1 MAQNYASEDLAV
13 IDERFYTESKTS
25 MIINNGLTM
34 TFEGVNTV
42 TIYNVDVVAEVDY
55 VRDGENRFGPLVE
68 LGTGVQ
74 SFVLSQDKAFTFTVD
89 RGNLEDSKMVQEA
102 DKAVKRQV
110 REVSIPTTDIYRLS
124 VLASYAVANT
134 QGTLASALSASNVF
148 QGILTERAALID
160 AEVPVE
166 NLAVYIT
173 ATTETYLWRD
183 PEFKYACDKSY
194 ADNKTG
200 VIGRVLG
207 MDIVVCPSSYYI
219 ANFGFMIVA
228 KNVLVAPT
236 KFNMVRILDGVQGID
251 GKVAEGR
258 RYYDAFIPT
267 NKGVAIRI
275 RTIA

>member
-1 MAQNYASEDLAV
+1 MQNYASDDLATL
-13 IDERFYTESKTS
+13 DERFFTEAKTS
-25 MIINNGLTM
+25 MIINNGITL

-55 VRDGENRFGPLVE
+55 VREGKDRFGPLVE

-89 RGNLEDSKMVQEA
+89 RGNLEDSRMVQEA

-124 VLASYAVANT
+124 VLAAYAAANSQVT
-134 QGTLASALSASNVF
+134 TASLSASNLF
-148 QGILTERAALID
+148 QGILAERAALID
-160 AEVPVE
+160 AQVDVD
-166 NLAVYIT
+166 NLVVFIS

-183 PEFKYACDKSY
+183 PEFKAACDRSY

-200 VIGRVLG
+200 VIGQVLG
-207 MDIVVCPSSYYI
+207 MTIVVCPSSYYI
-219 ANFGFMIVA
+219 ANFGFMIVH
-228 KNVLVAPT
+228 KKVLVAPT
-236 KFNMVRILDGVQGID
+236 KFNMVRVLDVVQGID

-258 RYYDAFIPT
+258 RYYDAFIPA
-267 NKGVAIRI
+267 NKGKGIRL
-275 RTIA
+275 RKIA

>member
-25 MIINNGLTM
+25 MIVNNGLTM

-42 TIYNVDVVAEVDY
+42 TIYNVGVVSEVDY
-55 VRDGENRFGPLVE
+55 IRNGENRFGPLVE

-124 VLASYAVANT
+124 VLAAYAIANSQNT
-134 QGTLASALSASNVF
+134 DSALSASNMF
-148 QGILTERAALID
+148 QGILAERATLID

-173 ATTETYLWRD
+173 ATAETYLWRD
-183 PEFKYACDKSY
+183 AEFRYACDKAY

-200 VIGRVLG
+200 VIGRILG
-207 MDIVVCPSSYYI
+207 MDIVVCPASYYVS
-219 ANFGFMIVA
+219 NFGFMILA

-236 KFNMVRILDGVQGID
+236 KFNMVRILDEVQGID

-258 RYYDAFIPT
+258 RYYDAFIPA
-267 NKGVAIRI
+267 NKGEAIRL
-275 RTIA
+275 RRIA

>member
-25 MIINNGLTM
+25 MIVNNGLTM
-34 TFEGVNTV
+34 SFEGINTV
-42 TIYNVDVVAEVDY
+42 TIYNVGVVSEVDY
-55 VRDGENRFGPLVE
+55 IRNGENRFGPLVE

-124 VLASYAVANT
+124 VLAAYAIANSQNT
-134 QGTLASALSASNVF
+134 DSALSASNMF
-148 QGILTERAALID
+148 QGILAERATLID

-173 ATTETYLWRD
+173 ATAETYLWRD
-183 PEFKYACDKSY
+183 TEFKYACDKSY

-207 MDIVVCPSSYYI
+207 MDIVVCPASYYV
-219 ANFGFMIVA
+219 ANFGFMILA

-236 KFNMVRILDGVQGID
+236 KFNMVRILDEVQGID

-267 NKGVAIRI
+267 NKGTAIRL
-275 RTIA
+275 RRIA

>member
-1 MAQNYASEDLAV
+1 MQNYASEDLAV
-13 IDERFYTESKTS
+13 LDERFYTESKTS

-55 VRDGENRFGPLVE
+55 VREGKDRFGPLVE

-124 VLASYAVANT
+124 VLAAYASANGQVT
-134 QGTLASALSASNVF
+134 TAALSATNIF
-148 QGILTERAALID
+148 QGILAERAALID
-160 AEVPVE
+160 AEVDVDD
-166 NLAVYIT
+166 LVVYISAT
-173 ATTETYLWRD
+173 AETYLWRD
-183 PEFKYACDKSY
+183 PEFRQACDKSY

-200 VIGRVLG
+200 VIGKVLG
-207 MDIVVCPSSYYI
+207 MTIVVCPSSYYV
-219 ANFGFMIVA
+219 ANFGFMVVH
-228 KNVLVAPT
+228 KKVLVAPT
-236 KFNMVRILDGVQGID
+236 KFNMVRILDVVQGID

-258 RYYDAFIPT
+258 RYYDAFIPA
-267 NKGVAIRI
+267 NKGVGIRL
-275 RTIA
+275 RKIA

>member
-1 MAQNYASEDLAV
+1 MQNYASEDLAV
-13 IDERFYTESKTS
+13 LDERFYTESKTS

-55 VRDGENRFGPLVE
+55 VREGKDRFGPLVE

-74 SFVLSQDKAFTFTVD
+74 SFVMSQDKAFTFTVD

-124 VLASYAVANT
+124 VLATYAVANS
-134 QGTLASALSASNVF
+134 QGTLASALSASNIF
-148 QGILTERAALID
+148 QGILAERAALID
-160 AEVPVE
+160 AEVDVDD
-166 NLAVYIT
+166 LVVYISAT
-173 ATTETYLWRD
+173 AETYLWRD
-183 PEFKYACDKSY
+183 PEFKQACDKSY

-200 VIGRVLG
+200 AIGKVLG
-207 MDIVVCPSSYYI
+207 MTIVVCPSSYYI
-219 ANFGFMIVA
+219 ANFGFMVVH
-228 KNVLVAPT
+228 KKVLVAPT
-236 KFNMVRILDGVQGID
+236 KFNMVRILDVVQGID

-258 RYYDAFIPT
+258 RYYDAFIPA
-267 NKGVAIRI
+267 NKGVGIRI

>member
-1 MAQNYASEDLAV
+1 MQNYAQEDLAV
-13 IDERFYTESKTS
+13 LDERFYTESKTS

-42 TIYNVDVVAEVDY
+42 TIYNVDVVPEVDY
-55 VRDGENRFGPLVE
+55 VRDGKDRFGPLVE

-124 VLASYAVANT
+124 VLATYAVANS
-134 QGTLASALSASNVF
+134 QGTLASALSASNIF
-148 QGILTERAALID
+148 QGILAERAALID
-160 AEVPVE
+160 AEVDVDD
-166 NLAVYIT
+166 LVVYISAT
-173 ATTETYLWRD
+173 AETYLWRD
-183 PEFKYACDKSY
+183 PEFKAACDKSY

-200 VIGRVLG
+200 VIGKVLG
-207 MDIVVCPSSYYI
+207 MTIVVCPSSYYI
-219 ANFGFMIVA
+219 ANFGFMVVH
-228 KNVLVAPT
+228 KKVLVAPT
-236 KFNMVRILDGVQGID
+236 KFNMVRILDVVQGID

-267 NKGVAIRI
+267 NKGVGIRI